1 MTKVDSRPDDRTNR
15 ESIQK
20 ANLQG
25 QMGLAWIEIIRFEH
39 NDGAVSFGVSKTEL
53 YNDWDVW
60 VEFDNE
66 EEARAKANEIFL
78 TTRQA
83 FLKRTTR

>member
-1 MTKVDSRPDDRTNR
+1 MKTASRPDDRTNR

-39 NDGAVSFGVSKTEL
+39 NDDTVTFGVSKTEL

-66 EEARAKANEIFL
+66 SEARDKANEIFL
-78 TTRQA
+78 ATRKA
-83 FLKRTTR
+83 FEGRVTR